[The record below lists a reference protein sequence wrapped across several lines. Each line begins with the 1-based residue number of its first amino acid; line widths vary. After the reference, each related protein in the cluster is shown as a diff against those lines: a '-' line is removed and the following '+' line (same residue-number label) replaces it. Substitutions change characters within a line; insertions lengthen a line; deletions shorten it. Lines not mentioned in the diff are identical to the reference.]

1 MKIALFFILTAS
13 LCPLLSNGGPYK
25 LITGSLAKK
34 TMGSNLRSWARSH
47 AGIIASKSLV
57 SLLGTAG
64 LLGSIELVSIAR
76 NSASDPDDQ
85 QALDALLVSLTK
97 MKESRAKRNALNLDG
112 IYVASGGVVLFV
124 TAVSIMYTVK
134 RCFKKRSDLSDTTS
148 QTSPQG
154 VVSESQSKVISLCDQ
169 SESKVIIVPTEVEGD
184 EIVNI
189 DSKM

>member
-1 MKIALFFILTAS
+1 
-13 LCPLLSNGGPYK
+13 
-25 LITGSLAKK
+25 
-34 TMGSNLRSWARSH
+34 MGSNLRSWARSH

-134 RCFKKRSDLSDTTS
+134 RCFKKSSDLSDTTS
-148 QTSPQG
+148 TQTSPQG